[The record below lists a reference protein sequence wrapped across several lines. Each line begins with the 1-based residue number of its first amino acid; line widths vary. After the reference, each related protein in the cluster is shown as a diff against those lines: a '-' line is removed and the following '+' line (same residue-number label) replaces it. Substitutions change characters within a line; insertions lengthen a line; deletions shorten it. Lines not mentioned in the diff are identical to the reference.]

1 MGYFGFAG
9 RIDGFAEPHP
19 RVLID
24 AAGRISGWDTGG
36 MDTTAP
42 TQPTLSRFAWLSV
55 AAAVV
60 TIALKLGAWYLT
72 GSVGLLSDALESIVN
87 LVAAIAALIALN
99 VAAKGPDEE
108 HAYGHAKAE
117 YFSSGLEGALILL
130 AAVLII
136 YTSVPRL
143 FAPKPIENGE
153 IGAIVSI
160 VSSVI
165 NLFVAFR
172 LLRAAKQYRSVTLDA
187 DAHHL
192 LTDVWTSVGVVVG
205 IVLVISTDVKILDP
219 IVALLVAANII
230 WTGVR
235 LMRRSML
242 GLLDTALEPED
253 RAAVKAIL
261 AKYTAARHVEAH
273 ALRTRQAGAR
283 NFVSVHI
290 LVPGDWTVQEG
301 HELLE
306 DIEHDIRAAVPT
318 TTVFTHLEPLNDP
331 ASWQD
336 VTLDRPVEKPPP
348 GNGGAS

>member
-1 MGYFGFAG
+1 M
-9 RIDGFAEPHP
+9 
-19 RVLID
+19 D
-24 AAGRISGWDTGG
+24 A
-36 MDTTAP
+36 TASAR
-42 TQPTLSRFAWLSV
+42 PTLSRFAWLSV

-60 TIALKLGAWYLT
+60 TITLKLGAWYIT

-130 AAVLII
+130 AALLIV
-136 YTSVPRL
+136 YAAVPR
-143 FAPKPIENGE
+143 FFTPQPIDNGA

-160 VSSVI
+160 VSSLI

-172 LLRAAKQYRSVTLDA
+172 LLRASKQYRSITLEA
-187 DAHHL
+187 DARHL
-192 LTDVWTSVGVVVG
+192 LTDVWTSVGVVIG
-205 IVLVISTDVKILDP
+205 IVLVITTDLKIFDP
-219 IVALLVAANII
+219 IVALLVAANIV
-230 WTGVR
+230 WTGVK

-253 RAAVKAIL
+253 REAVKTIL
-261 AKYTAARHVEAH
+261 AHYTRERHIQAH

-290 LVPGDWTVQEG
+290 LVPGTWTVREG
-301 HELLE
+301 HQLLE
-306 DIEHDIRAAVPT
+306 QIERDIRAAVPG
-318 TTVFTHLEPLNDP
+318 TTVFTHLEPLEDP
-331 ASWQD
+331 ASWD
-336 VTLDRPVEKPPP
+336 DMTLDRPLEAPVTPTDATP
-348 GNGGAS
+348 

>member
-1 MGYFGFAG
+1 
-9 RIDGFAEPHP
+9 
-19 RVLID
+19 
-24 AAGRISGWDTGG
+24 

-42 TQPTLSRFAWLSV
+42 PRPSLSRFAWLSI
-55 AAAVV
+55 AAAIV
-60 TIALKLGAWYLT
+60 TITLKLGAWYLT

-87 LVAAIAALIALN
+87 LVAAIAALIALT

-117 YFSSGLEGALILL
+117 YFSSGLEGALIIL
-130 AAVLII
+130 AAVLIV
-136 YTSVPRL
+136 YTAVPR
-143 FAPKPIENGE
+143 FFTPQPIENGTV
-153 IGAIVSI
+153 GVLVSI

-172 LLRAAKQYRSVTLDA
+172 LLRASQQYRSVTLDA

-192 LTDVWTSVGVVVG
+192 LTDVWTSVGVVIG
-205 IVLVISTDVKILDP
+205 IVLVIATDVKILDP

-235 LMRRSML
+235 LVRRSML

-253 RAAVKAIL
+253 REAVKAIL
-261 AKYTAARHVEAH
+261 ARYAADRHIAAH

-290 LVPGDWTVQEG
+290 LVPGDWTVREG
-301 HELLE
+301 HQLLE

-318 TTVFTHLEPLNDP
+318 TTVFTHLEPLEDP

-336 VTLDRPVEKPPP
+336 VTLDRPVEEPSAQSD
-348 GNGGAS
+348 GAT